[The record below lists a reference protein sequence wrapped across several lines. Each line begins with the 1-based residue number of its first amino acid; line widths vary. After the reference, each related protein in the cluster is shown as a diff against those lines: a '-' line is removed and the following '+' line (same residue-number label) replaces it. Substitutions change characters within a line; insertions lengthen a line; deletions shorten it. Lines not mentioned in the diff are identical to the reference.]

1 MLRAH
6 RVSIFQTSTRAA
18 WVCTVWPHMVTKG
31 MLGYGCSLLTKG
43 VSHRWQTTSH
53 PNMVTFDLKA
63 CWQQLADQV
72 WDLKS
77 PPKKHNPK
85 TKPVGDDIVSNTHH
99 LFTVYNLDT
108 FCSIITLLFF
118 LHRSYLNSSKLYLPT
133 KELAIITAQQ
143 SGRLFVFTSSHI
155 AMSMRLSRG
164 RYVILSV
171 QMAGLFGRKKIAT
184 TWTCSGCSL
193 LIYLCTYLFWSD
205 WVLVY
210 ERETDANFFKCIFLV
225 LHKVSDI
232 YFCYILKRGW
242 HVYNPKLGNS
252 QQRKLDG

>member
-1 MLRAH
+1 MANH
-6 RVSIFQTSTRAA
+6 IS
-18 WVCTVWPHMVTKG
+18 PKY
-31 MLGYGCSLLTKG
+31 GYFWSKSLLAAA
-43 VSHRWQTTSH
+43 SRPSLR
-53 PNMVTFDLKA
+53 LKI
-63 CWQQLADQV
+63 
-72 WDLKS
+72 

-118 LHRSYLNSSKLYLPT
+118 LHRNYLNSSKLYLPT

-210 ERETDANFFKCIFLV
+210 ERETDTNFFKCIFLV

-232 YFCYILKRGW
+232 YFRYILKRGW